1 MVWLIHVR
9 RCSRLSQLL
18 LPAHLKKKKPLAT
31 VDSLGQYVYVSKTRE
46 FQETF
51 SGCQHRQPAAA
62 SALLLD
68 AGSWRTNTA
77 PSLCRCALLVSLAEE
92 LQGCSCIYAG
102 LVGHDDDAILSS
114 SFILSLSN

>member
-1 MVWLIHVR
+1 MLYTTSCHVHFV
-9 RCSRLSQLL
+9 CAECFYLYGSKSRQ
-18 LPAHLKKKKPLAT
+18 
-31 VDSLGQYVYVSKTRE
+31 

-62 SALLLD
+62 SGLLLD

-77 PSLCRCALLVSLAEE
+77 PSLCCCALLVSLAEE

-102 LVGHDDDAILSS
+102 LVGHDS
-114 SFILSLSN
+114 